1 MRYYVLFTLICFA
14 VFLLSFLFTKYF
26 FHRIHSYDSGIN
38 DKNDAISIV
47 SLFLSIF
54 SGLISLL
61 SFVAGSI
68 SLLCIDPPIE
78 FTHLEKVYNDDSIL
92 IYCIIPGVKIYYTT
106 NEDVVSQNG
115 ILYNNSEGIKVSD
128 LDLKNSLDDDNKFTI
143 NCQLKLFNLIPFGQ
157 TKSKTYQLLYNIKL
171 KTQTFISPQII
182 NTDVIYLK
190 PNYID
195 DNYFYDYNIIMDN
208 DSGTYLG
215 FNPNKNHNIKFN
227 SDFQKIR
234 FIYLNNLSY
243 IFKIKIIINN
253 NSYLCYPICNS
264 QEPDSLIQIDL
275 NDFVYIQNIQICFY
289 PAETAPYCTLSDIW
303 FSKENI
309 VYENYI

>member
-1 MRYYVLFTLICFA
+1 VRYYVLFTLICFA